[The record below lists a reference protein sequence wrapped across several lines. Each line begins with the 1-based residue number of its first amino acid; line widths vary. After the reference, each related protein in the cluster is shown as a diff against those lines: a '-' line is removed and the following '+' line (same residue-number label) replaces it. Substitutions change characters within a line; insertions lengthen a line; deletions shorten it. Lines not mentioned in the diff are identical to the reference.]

1 MRVVVSNAA
10 DEKVVRK
17 VTKMTLEAGPAFAAL
32 AAVVYWAEWKH
43 EDIAHSH
50 RD

>member
-1 MRVVVSNAA
+1 MAQ
-10 DEKVVRK
+10 VVRK
-17 VTKMTLEAGPAFAAL
+17 VTKMTLEAGPAFVTL